1 MQSKRLKILVLTKD
15 VLVVLMFVV
24 SIWMLVTSV
33 KNERE
38 AYRILKEA
46 DDIFDRT
53 RRLDSLVD
61 VRLKLSDTTLFEP
74 YLEGEHDIGEV
85 P

>member
-1 MQSKRLKILVLTKD
+1 
-15 VLVVLMFVV
+15 
-24 SIWMLVTSV
+24 MLVTSV

-38 AYRILKEA
+38 VYRILKEA
-46 DDIFDRT
+46 DDIFERT

-61 VRLKLSDTTLFEP
+61 VRLELSDTAIIRFNV
-74 YLEGEHDIGEV
+74 EGEL